1 MPALRNRLKKRS
13 KPLRIDPSRFES
25 LPSDEKE
32 TQLFEVA
39 YQDTELA
46 RKLAAC
52 VVSQCFGG
60 RVNGRLSPAQR
71 AGGSTAGLA
80 RTCRAS
86 DASTRPWEDCHL
98 WPGIQVDSVRQP
110 EADS

>member
-46 RKLAAC
+46 RK
-52 VVSQCFGG
+52 
-60 RVNGRLSPAQR
+60 P
-71 AGGSTAGLA
+71 
-80 RTCRAS
+80 
-86 DASTRPWEDCHL
+86 
-98 WPGIQVDSVRQP
+98 
-110 EADS
+110 

>member
-1 MPALRNRLKKRS
+1 MSALRNRLKKRS

-52 VVSQCFGG
+52 VVSQCFG
-60 RVNGRLSPAQR
+60 VVSWVSPGVLHFR
-71 AGGSTAGLA
+71 
-80 RTCRAS
+80 RFH
-86 DASTRPWEDCHL
+86 E
-98 WPGIQVDSVRQP
+98 VV
-110 EADS
+110 

>member
-1 MPALRNRLKKRS
+1 MSALRNRLKKRS

-25 LPSDEKE
+25 LPSDKKE

-52 VVSQCFGG
+52 VVSHVSGVGSMDGFLLRNMPGEVPQVRHELAEQVMRALVLG
-60 RVNGRLSPAQR
+60 RIVISGQVSKL
-71 AGGSTAGLA
+71 
-80 RTCRAS
+80 
-86 DASTRPWEDCHL
+86 
-98 WPGIQVDSVRQP
+98 IQ
-110 EADS
+110 